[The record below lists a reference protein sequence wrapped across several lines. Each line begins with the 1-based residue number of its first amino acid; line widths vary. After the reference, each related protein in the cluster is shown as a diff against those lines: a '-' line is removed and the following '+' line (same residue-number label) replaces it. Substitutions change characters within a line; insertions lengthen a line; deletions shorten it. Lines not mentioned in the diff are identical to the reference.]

1 MRLAETGRRLDVG
14 PHADAGLDGAGV
26 CDGGR
31 GGAGDCLLSVADAIS
46 GRAAALAAEP
56 LH

>member
-1 MRLAETGRRLDVG
+1 MRQFISSGMSDRI
-14 PHADAGLDGAGV
+14 DAALDGAGV

-31 GGAGDCLLSVADAIS
+31 DGAGVCLLLLVVDAIS

>member
-1 MRLAETGRRLDVG
+1 MRFWFMSVILGDVG
-14 PHADAGLDGAGV
+14 PRGV

-31 GGAGDCLLSVADAIS
+31 GGAGDCLLLVADTIS

>member
-1 MRLAETGRRLDVG
+1 MRLAQTSRRLDVG

-31 GGAGDCLLSVADAIS
+31 DGAGVCLLLVVDAIS

>member
-1 MRLAETGRRLDVG
+1 MRFLFLSVILGDVG
-14 PHADAGLDGAGV
+14 PRGV
-26 CDGGR
+26 CGGGR
-31 GGAGDCLLSVADAIS
+31 GGAGDCLLLVADAIS

>member
-1 MRLAETGRRLDVG
+1 MRFLFLSVILGDVG
-14 PHADAGLDGAGV
+14 PRGVCGGGRDGAGV
-26 CDGGR
+26 C
-31 GGAGDCLLSVADAIS
+31 LLLLVVDAIS